1 MLILLYLI
9 QLKLNFILQSK
20 IVNLFTKTSLAF
32 LTNEIGG
39 CQDFFLQKKNPN
51 GADPYCAKKNSET
64 YSDEAP

>member
-39 CQDFFLQKKNPN
+39 CQDFFLQKKIQTERTPTVQ
-51 GADPYCAKKNSET
+51 KKNSET